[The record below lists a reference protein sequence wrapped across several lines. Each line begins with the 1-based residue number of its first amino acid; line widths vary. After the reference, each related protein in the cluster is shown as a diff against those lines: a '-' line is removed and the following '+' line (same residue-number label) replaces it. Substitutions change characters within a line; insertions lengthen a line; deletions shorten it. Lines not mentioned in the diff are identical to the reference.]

1 MTTQCCPVLA
11 ERDGCCVIA
20 EQVVAESA
28 NPGTVARSAGIDANE
43 MIGLCNSTF
52 RMNHFSRHS
61 INHSWRS
68 VKNSQG
74 HIAIVAG

>member
-28 NPGTVARSAGIDANE
+28 NPGTVARSVGIDANE
-43 MIGLCNSTF
+43 TIGLCNSTISNESF
-52 RMNHFSRHS
+52 QPAFDKSFM
-61 INHSWRS
+61 
-68 VKNSQG
+68 
-74 HIAIVAG
+74 AIGKK